1 MSYRFD
7 TSGTFA
13 LAVTSH
19 EKSTYEEARVKA
31 LLRRNESSMKA
42 PLRRTGGSMKAL

>member
-7 TSGTFA
+7 ASGTFA

-19 EKSTYEEARVKA
+19 EKSTFEEASVKA
-31 LLRRNESSMKA
+31 LLRRNESS
-42 PLRRTGGSMKAL
+42 LRLY